1 MVQCTLTQ
9 YVCVSVCLSVY
20 GTDSHSACTGKQGL
34 KLWFVYTKKW
44 GFAHNIIIFY
54 ACKRCRLWG
63 CNILNP
69 HIQPLQMSPLRH
81 HTPTNRNTHKGYQLT
96 FEPIGVDFR
105 YEISGDVTGHE
116 ARLCDDVSQHW
127 DIVIH
132 TCTV

>member
-1 MVQCTLTQ
+1 M
-9 YVCVSVCLSVY
+9 YIP
-20 GTDSHSACTGKQGL
+20 
-34 KLWFVYTKKW
+34 KKW

-69 HIQPLQMSPLRH
+69 HIQPLQMSPLY
-81 HTPTNRNTHKGYQLT
+81 TIIPQPTETHKGYQLT